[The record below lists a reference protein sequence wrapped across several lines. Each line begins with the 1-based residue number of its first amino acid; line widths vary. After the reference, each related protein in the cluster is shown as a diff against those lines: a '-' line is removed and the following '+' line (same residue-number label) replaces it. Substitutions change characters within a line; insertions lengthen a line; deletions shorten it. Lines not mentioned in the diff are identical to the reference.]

1 MKTKIRAVLRNL
13 FAGATASVDQSMQ
26 YIEPRFLMLAL
37 VAMVGFPLYYLVWH
51 DVYPQPYENLTLR
64 LIGSAMFLPFM
75 FVKFWPR
82 WLHRYLSIYWYLA
95 ILYALPFFFTFMLL
109 MNGVSTVWLMSTL
122 VAVFLMILLLNL
134 YTLIIQFTVGSS
146 LAWVAYFLVTGHVR
160 VPTEYWQYMPVYVFA
175 IVSGGL
181 LNFSYKMVQQER
193 LRAMLA
199 VTSNIA
205 HELRTPLL
213 GIKSGAAGLRQ
224 YLPSLLDAYR
234 LAKAHNLNV
243 EPIRGAHMQ
252 SMQGVL
258 ERIESEAN
266 HSNTIIDMLLMN
278 TRADGLGPESLG
290 VCSISK
296 CVEAALDRYPFS
308 SEKERHLVYWNN
320 EAEFQFRG
328 IELLMVHVVFNLM
341 KNALYAIAKGG
352 KGSVFIRSAST
363 ARCNILTFRDTGVGI
378 PPEILPHI
386 FTPFYSWSSDGDRGL
401 GAGVGLAFCRSVVQA
416 FGGSITCESE
426 LGEYTEFTLA
436 FPCEQA

>member
-1 MKTKIRAVLRNL
+1 MTDTMGAVVKNAV
-13 FAGATASVDQSMQ
+13 AGATASINGSMQ

-37 VAMVGFPLYYLVWH
+37 VAMVGFPLYYFVWH
-51 DVYPQPYENLTLR
+51 DIYPQPYESLTLR
-64 LIGSAMFLPFM
+64 LIGSAVFLPFM
-75 FVKFWPR
+75 FVKFWPQWMR
-82 WLHRYLSIYWYLA
+82 RYMSIYWYVA

-109 MNGVSTVWLMSTL
+109 MNAASTVWLMSTL

-134 YTLIIQFTVGSS
+134 YNLVIQFVLGSS
-146 LAWVAYFLVTGHVR
+146 LAWLAYFLVTGHVQI
-160 VPTEYWQYMPVYVFA
+160 PTQYWQYMPVYVFA
-175 IVSGGL
+175 LVSGGL

-224 YLPSLLDAYR
+224 YLPMLLRGYQV
-234 LAKAHNLNV
+234 AKAHKLDV
-243 EPIRGAHMQ
+243 EPIRHAHMQ
-252 SMQGVL
+252 SMEGVL

-278 TRADGLGPESLG
+278 TRAGGLNPENLG

-296 CVEAALDRYPFS
+296 CVETALARYPFA

-320 EAEFQFRG
+320 EADFQFRG
-328 IELLMVHVVFNLM
+328 IELLMVHVMFNLM

-352 KGSVFIRSAST
+352 KGSVFIRSART
-363 ARCNILTFRDTGVGI
+363 PRGNVLTFRDTGVGI
-378 PPEILPHI
+378 PLEVLPHI

-401 GAGVGLAFCRSVVQA
+401 GTGVGLAFCRSVVQS
-416 FGGSITCESE
+416 FGGSIACESE
-426 LGEYTEFTLA
+426 LGQYTEFTLA
-436 FPCEQA
+436 FPHDHA